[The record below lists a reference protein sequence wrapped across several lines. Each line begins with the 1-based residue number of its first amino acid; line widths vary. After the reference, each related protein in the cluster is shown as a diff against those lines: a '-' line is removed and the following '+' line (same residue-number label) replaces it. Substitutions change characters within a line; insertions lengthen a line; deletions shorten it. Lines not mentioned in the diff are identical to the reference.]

1 MKPEALHEIV
11 LRTNDVV
18 GDWCGVPNCC
28 IFGAAVLLDVLHARG
43 YTTAR
48 PVRIEAA
55 AHDRTS
61 RWTILGSRGD
71 GSRQPAASP
80 GYWHGHMGVLVDG
93 VLLDP
98 TLDQIS
104 GQLPF
109 SGPYDEEWE
118 HAWYAVNSN
127 GEAKQAWTTYP
138 GEAVYRVR
146 YVLIRDRVGW
156 ASAPDWRRKRQRQSA
171 ARRVLSELA

>member
-1 MKPEALHEIV
+1 MKSEALPDIV

-18 GDWCGVPNCC
+18 TDWCGVPNCC

-55 AHDRTS
+55 ARDTTGG
-61 RWTILGSRGD
+61 WTILGARGD
-71 GSRQPAASP
+71 GRRQPAASP
-80 GYWHGHMGVLVDG
+80 GLWHGHMGVMVDG

-98 TLDQIS
+98 TLDQIG

-118 HAWYAVNSN
+118 HAWYAVNST
-127 GEAKQAWTTYP
+127 GEAKQIWTKYP
-138 GEAVYRVR
+138 GEGACRVR
-146 YVLIRDRVGW
+146 YVLIRDREGW
-156 ASAPDWRRKRQRQSA
+156 AGAPDWRRKRERQSA
-171 ARRVLSELA
+171 TRLVLSGLA